1 MFDIGVMVNN
11 LERDRLRAFRVAA
24 DLGFQVV
31 QTNALREAWLTGPE
45 RAQYVDAARSSG
57 LRIAAMF
64 VGFDGQ
70 SYADLDTIARTV
82 GLLNPELR
90 LHRVAVACRYRD
102 LAAELGVG
110 TLAAHIGFI
119 PADTTHPDYAGLR
132 DAVRQIADCYA
143 ERGQTFLLE
152 TGQESAVTLV
162 QFLHDVARPN
172 VGVNFDPANF
182 LLYGTDRP
190 LPALQLLAP
199 FVRGVHCKDGYCKD
213 GYWPG
218 RPGHLGVEVPIGKGE
233 VPFPELL
240 GELYRRGYRG
250 PLIIEREHGPTVTAD
265 VLAARRYLQ
274 ELVRPLLSASA

>member
-1 MFDIGVMVNN
+1 MLDIGVMVNN
-11 LERDRLRAFRVAA
+11 LEPERLRAFRVAA

-45 RAQYVDAARSSG
+45 RARYVEAARSSG

-70 SYADLDTIARTV
+70 SYADLYTIGQTV

-90 LHRVAVACRYRD
+90 SHRVAVACRYSD
-102 LAAELGVG
+102 LADDLGVR

-119 PADTTHPDYAGLR
+119 PADATHPDYAGLR
-132 DAVRQIADCYA
+132 DALRQIADCYA

-152 TGQESAVTLV
+152 TGQESAATLL
-162 QFLHDVARPN
+162 QFLRDVARPN

-199 FVRGVHCKDGYCKD
+199 FVGGVHCKDGR
-213 GYWPG
+213 WPE
-218 RPGHLGVEVPIGKGE
+218 RPGQLGVEVPIGQGE

-240 GELYRRGYRG
+240 GDLHRRGYRG

-265 VLAARRYLQ
+265 VLAARHYLQ
-274 ELVRPLLSASA
+274 KLVRPLLSGPA